1 MPRNASGV
9 YTQPASDVNPPVA
22 GTVIDPIAFANALTD
37 ISTELTNS
45 LDRQGRG
52 AMQAPLAMGGFR
64 ATGLGAAVASTD
76 AARLSDVQGY
86 LPSGAIIMHAAATPP
101 TGWLEC
107 NGNAVSRVT
116 YAALFVAIATT
127 WGAGDGSTTFNV
139 PDFRGYFPRG
149 YDNGAGIDP
158 ARVFG
163 SLQAD
168 GFKTHTHTQNAHN
181 HGVTDPTHNHQYNQ
195 PIGSAAFAGGG
206 TVAQNTTSPTLTTA
220 SATNISIQNTT
231 AVNQS
236 TGGTETVPKNKA
248 CLFIIRT

>member
-9 YTQPASDVNPPVA
+9 YSQPASSVNPPIA
-22 GTVIDPIAFANALTD
+22 GTVIDPIAFAAALTD
-37 ISTELTNS
+37 LATEITNS
-45 LDRQGRG
+45 LDRLGRG
-52 AMQAPLAMGGFR
+52 GMTAQLDMGNFKIKNLAA
-64 ATGLGAAVASTD
+64 ATLSSD
-76 AARLSDVQGY
+76 AARLSDVQAYVAPGFI
-86 LPSGAIIMHAAATPP
+86 AMHGAATAPA
-101 TGWLEC
+101 GWLEC
-107 NGNAVSRVT
+107 NGTAISRVT
-116 YAALFVAIATT
+116 YAALFAVIATA
-127 WGAGDGSTTFNV
+127 WGVGDGSTTFNL

-168 GFKTHTHTQNAHN
+168 GLKSHTHTQNAHN
-181 HGVTDPTHNHQYNQ
+181 HAVVDPGHNHTVNIT
-195 PIGSAAFAGGG
+195 PSGSAASAAGAL
-206 TVAQNTTSPTLTTA
+206 TVVASPITTSSAVTGLTVSNA
-220 SATNISIQNTT
+220 T